1 MLRSSI
7 GGKMGLTQLLTW
19 IIIGGVAGV
28 LADVLVKGIKVSLL
42 GAIVVGIL
50 GGFVGGWLFG
60 ALGISIGTGFLN
72 DVFTALVGA
81 VILLLGLRWL
91 KKR

>member
-1 MLRSSI
+1 MNI
-7 GGKMGLTQLLTW
+7 LTW
-19 IIIGGVAGV
+19 IIVGGVAGV
-28 LADVLVKGIKVSLL
+28 LADALVKGIKVNLL
-42 GAIVVGIL
+42 GAVIVGIL

-60 ALGISIGTGFLN
+60 VLGISIGSGFIN
-72 DVFTALVGA
+72 DVITALVGA

>member
-1 MLRSSI
+1 MNI
-7 GGKMGLTQLLTW
+7 ITW
-19 IIIGGVAGV
+19 ILVGAVAGV
-28 LADVLVKGIKVSLL
+28 LADVLVKGIKVGLL

-60 ALGISIGTGFLN
+60 FLGISIGTGFLN
-72 DVFTALVGA
+72 DVITSLVGA

-91 KKR
+91 RKS